1 MAGWWSFM
9 NPEHL
14 SGNLLLIQQRFL
26 LGKELSQL
34 DHALSLS
41 LSPPVPA
48 G

>member
-14 SGNLLLIQQRFL
+14 SGNLLLIQERFL
-26 LGKELSQL
+26 LGKEFSQL
-34 DHALSLS
+34 DHAPSHSLS
-41 LSPPVPA
+41 SAVPA